1 MSKIKKL
8 TKWVERKENILL
20 AFFSGALVE
29 ISFYKML
36 QGVLTYTL
44 FLFLF
49 GLLGIALALSD
60 SEEKIDGQEKAS

>member
-29 ISFYKML
+29 ISLYKML

-60 SEEKIDGQEKAS
+60 SGEKIDGQEKAS

>member
-29 ISFYKML
+29 ISLYKMS

>member
-20 AFFSGALVE
+20 AFFSGSLVE
-29 ISFYKML
+29 ISLYKML

-60 SEEKIDGQEKAS
+60 SGEKIDGQEKAS